1 MIKSRTY
8 PRWIHTY
15 AFNFWA
21 IPALASFQKI
31 QSQCS
36 AVDLSSVLWSNWERM
51 GQRSAHVRKSGVSA
65 DARSQFIFGGSL
77 KNENFPPAI
86 VSFAYQ
92 DASFHENA
100 RPHEYVSLLRQR
112 STHLLQRMRSFSKS
126 WCWNLP
132 YESTTWG
139 YHLTIPNVT
148 MSVNQDR
155 EEKKSKHIPIAS
167 VTPY

>member
-77 KNENFPPAI
+77 KNENFPPPI
-86 VSFAYQ
+86 VSFVYQ

-139 YHLTIPNVT
+139 YHLTIPNIT

>member
-1 MIKSRTY
+1 VIKSRTY

-77 KNENFPPAI
+77 KNENFPPPI
-86 VSFAYQ
+86 VSFVYQ

-100 RPHEYVSLLRQR
+100 RLHEYVSLLRQR

-139 YHLTIPNVT
+139 YHLTIPNIT

-155 EEKKSKHIPIAS
+155 EEKQSKHIPIAS

>member
-1 MIKSRTY
+1 VIKSRTY

-77 KNENFPPAI
+77 KNENFPPPI
-86 VSFAYQ
+86 VSFVYQ

-100 RPHEYVSLLRQR
+100 RLHEYVSLLRQR

-126 WCWNLP
+126 WCWNLH

-139 YHLTIPNVT
+139 YHLTIPNLQCPST
-148 MSVNQDR
+148 R
-155 EEKKSKHIPIAS
+155 IEKKKNQSTYPLLR
-167 VTPY
+167 